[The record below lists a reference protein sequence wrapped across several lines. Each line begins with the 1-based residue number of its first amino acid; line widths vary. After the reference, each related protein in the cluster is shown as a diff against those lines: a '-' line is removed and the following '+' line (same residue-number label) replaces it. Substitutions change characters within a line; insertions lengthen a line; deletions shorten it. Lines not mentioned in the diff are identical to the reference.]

1 MPASL
6 AFFLLRFACD
16 FETFSPVSAARM
28 TDCGGAIVAGAGL
41 AVGCSTKLPTIMPGL
56 DFLGFWAARGGGAR
70 RCCCCCCSPCAGLA
84 PLAGAPFAFG
94 VATLGAGMFP
104 LRPGI
109 AIAGAPPMPPA
120 LGAAAVVGLCC

>member
-41 AVGCSTKLPTIMPGL
+41 AVGCSTKLPTIMPGMN
-56 DFLGFWAARGGGAR
+56 FLGFWAARGGGAR
-70 RCCCCCCSPCAGLA
+70 CCCCVWRFVIWPRWRG
-84 PLAGAPFAFG
+84 GQ
-94 VATLGAGMFP
+94 VAKSQRYNINTKTQSSL
-104 LRPGI
+104 
-109 AIAGAPPMPPA
+109 
-120 LGAAAVVGLCC
+120 VYY

>member
-16 FETFSPVSAARM
+16 FEIFSPVSAARM

-41 AVGCSTKLPTIMPGL
+41 AGGCCTRLPTIMPGMN
-56 DFLGFWAARGGGAR
+56 FLGFWAACAGGGA
-70 RCCCCCCSPCAGLA
+70 RCCCCCRPPCAGFA

-109 AIAGAPPMPPA
+109 TIAGAPPMPPP
-120 LGAAAVVGLCC
+120 LGAAEGGGLCC

>member
-28 TDCGGAIVAGAGL
+28 TDWGGAIVAGAGL
-41 AVGCSTKLPTIMPGL
+41 AGGCCTRLPTIMPGMN
-56 DFLGFWAARGGGAR
+56 FLGFWAGCGGGA
-70 RCCCCCCSPCAGLA
+70 RCCCCCCCCCCCRPPRA
-84 PLAGAPFAFG
+84 LAGAPFACG
-94 VATLGAGMFP
+94 AATLGAGMFP

-109 AIAGAPPMPPA
+109 AIAGAPPMPPPGV
-120 LGAAAVVGLCC
+120 GAAAVVGL